1 MFVLTPFGLL
11 LYNKLNFFEREDRAV
26 FMVEVDSIVEG
37 KVVGITKFG
46 AFIELDDGSKGLVHI
61 SEIANH
67 FVKDINDYLKVNDRV
82 KVKVIRVAPDGKID
96 FSIKRISEDKEYE
109 AKLEKSRANF
119 EQKMSRFLKQ
129 SQEKLSDLKRCQEAK
144 RKR

>member
-1 MFVLTPFGLL
+1 
-11 LYNKLNFFEREDRAV
+11 
-26 FMVEVDSIVEG
+26 MVEVDSIVEG

-67 FVKDINDYLKVNDRV
+67 FVKDINDYLKINDRV

-96 FSIKRISEDKEYE
+96 FSIKRIDEDREYE
-109 AKLEKSRANF
+109 AKLERSRANF
-119 EQKMSRFLKQ
+119 EQKMNRFLKQ
-129 SQEKLSDLKRCQEAK
+129 SQEKLTDLKRCQESK